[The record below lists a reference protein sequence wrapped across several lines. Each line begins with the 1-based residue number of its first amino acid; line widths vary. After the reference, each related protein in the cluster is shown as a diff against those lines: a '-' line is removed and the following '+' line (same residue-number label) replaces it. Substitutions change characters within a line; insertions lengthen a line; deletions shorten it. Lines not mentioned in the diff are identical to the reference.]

1 MGGEE
6 INPEAFVKFQ
16 VKSDEG
22 LYFGAIGD
30 DCRCQDLECGTVGA
44 PDHLVWPV
52 KKTGAEGS
60 LSAEPLW
67 N

>member
-22 LYFGAIGD
+22 LHFGAIGD
-30 DCRCQDLECGTVGA
+30 DCGCQDLECGTVGA
-44 PDHLVWPV
+44 PDHLV
-52 KKTGAEGS
+52 
-60 LSAEPLW
+60 
-67 N
+67 

>member
-22 LYFGAIGD
+22 LYLGAIGD

-44 PDHLVWPV
+44 PDHLV
-52 KKTGAEGS
+52 
-60 LSAEPLW
+60 
-67 N
+67 